1 MRRNPIRK
9 TALVICLGLFSA
21 CYCGALAHD
30 VELNAA
36 SVAGE
41 PVASIQYRPTNERSD
56 QHVSILVSTMR
67 LIKSN
72 RKCVIG
78 YWSGTRYC

>member
-9 TALVICLGLFSA
+9 TALVLCLGLFSGT
-21 CYCGALAHD
+21 YCGAVAHD
-30 VELNAA
+30 TELNAA

-41 PVASIQYRPTNERSD
+41 PVVSIQYRLTNERSD
-56 QHVSILVSTMR
+56 RHVSMLVSTVR